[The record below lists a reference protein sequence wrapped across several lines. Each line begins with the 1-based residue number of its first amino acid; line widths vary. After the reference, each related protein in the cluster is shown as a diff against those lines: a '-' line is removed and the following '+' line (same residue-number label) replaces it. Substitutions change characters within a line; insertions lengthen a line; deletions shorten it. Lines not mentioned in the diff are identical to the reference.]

1 MILEQYSAKAPF
13 TSRHLLCLQEYTQD
27 EILQILSLGLDLKKK
42 QKAGAPHRLLE
53 GQALAMIFAKSS
65 TRTRVSFEVGIFQLG
80 GTALYLNAGDIQL
93 GRGESIQDTA
103 ETISRMVDGIM
114 IRTFSQ
120 QDVIELA
127 KYSRVPVING
137 LTDAYH
143 PCQALG
149 DMLTLYENKGA
160 FDDMKLTFIGDGN
173 NVCHSLMI
181 ACTKLGVSV
190 SVAHPEGYAPD
201 RLVVEFARLNAKKTG
216 CTVEIGTD
224 AIAAARGADAVYTD
238 VWASMGQEGE
248 AEERKAFFAPYQVN
262 EALMATAKK
271 DAVFMHCLPAHVGE
285 EVTSD
290 VMYGPHSVVFEEA
303 ENRLHAQKAVMAIL
317 MRKANGA

>member
-1 MILEQYSAKAPF
+1 MILEQYTAKAPF
-13 TSRHLLCLQEYTQD
+13 SSKHLLCLQEYTED
-27 EILQILSLGLDLKKK
+27 EILQILALALDLKKK
-42 QKAGAPHRLLE
+42 QKEGIPHKLLE
-53 GQALAMIFAKSS
+53 GKTLAMIFAKSS
-65 TRTRVSFEVGIFQLG
+65 TRTRVSFETGIFQLG
-80 GTALYLNAGDIQL
+80 GMGLYLNTGDIQL

-120 QDVIELA
+120 QDVVELA

-149 DMLTLYENKGA
+149 DLLTLYENKAMLKGLKMA
-160 FDDMKLTFIGDGN
+160 FIGDGN

-181 ACTKLGVSV
+181 ACTKLGVSI

-201 RLVVEFARLNAKKTG
+201 KLIQEFAKINAKKTG
-216 CTVEIGTD
+216 CSVEITTD
-224 AIAAARGADAVYTD
+224 AKEAARDADAVYTD
-238 VWASMGQEGE
+238 VWASMGQESE
-248 AEERKAFFAPYQVN
+248 AQERKAFFEPYQVN
-262 EALMATAKK
+262 AALMKIARENAI
-271 DAVFMHCLPAHVGE
+271 FMHCLPAHVGE
-285 EVTSD
+285 EVTAE
-290 VMYGPHSVVFEEA
+290 VMYGPQSVVFEEA

-317 MRKANGA
+317 MK

>member
-13 TSRHLLCLQEYTQD
+13 TSGHLLCLQEYTED

-42 QKAGAPHRLLE
+42 LKEGTPHRLL
-53 GQALAMIFAKSS
+53 GGKTLAMIFAKSS
-65 TRTRVSFEVGIFQLG
+65 TRTRVSFEAGIFQLG
-80 GTALYLNAGDIQL
+80 GTALCLNAGDIQL
-93 GRGESIQDTA
+93 GRGESVRDTA

-114 IRTFSQ
+114 IRTFAQ
-120 QDVIELA
+120 QDVLELA
-127 KYSRVPVING
+127 RYSRVPVING

-160 FDDMKLTFIGDGN
+160 FRGLKLAFIGDGN

-201 RLVVEFARLNAKKTG
+201 ALVIEFARMNAKKTG
-216 CTVEIGTD
+216 CTVGIGTD
-224 AIAAARGADAVYTD
+224 AVAAARNADAVYTD
-238 VWASMGQEGE
+238 VWASMGREDE
-248 AEERKAFFAPYQVN
+248 VNERRAFFSPYQVN
-262 EALMATAKK
+262 ETLMAAAKQE
-271 DAVFMHCLPAHVGE
+271 AVFMHCLPAHVGE
-285 EVTSD
+285 EVTEG
-290 VMYGPHSVVFEEA
+290 VMYGPQSVVFEEA

-317 MRKANGA
+317 MGKADGA